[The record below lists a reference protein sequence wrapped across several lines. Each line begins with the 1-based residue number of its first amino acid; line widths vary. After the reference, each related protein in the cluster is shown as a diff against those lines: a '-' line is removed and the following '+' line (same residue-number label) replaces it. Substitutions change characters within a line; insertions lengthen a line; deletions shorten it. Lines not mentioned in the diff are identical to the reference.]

1 MRYQTRFIPG
11 EEIDKIAHWQ
21 FSGVDAACTIM
32 KPQSPAI
39 DEASSSELNRQEGYA
54 QGFLEGRAQ
63 AMLEAKKS
71 IDEFIRVQGQA
82 SAVQLAALIGD
93 AQAQLDS
100 AAQEMAQGVLEL
112 ACELSRQVLR
122 HEVSS
127 NPQALLPVI
136 REAMGV
142 FIEDNRMTRIRLNP
156 LDLDVLAPAVRDEFK
171 HLALML
177 EADPLISRG
186 GCVMESPVR
195 VVDGQIEKR
204 WLRVVG
210 QLGLQIPWKLNHVSE

>member
-1 MRYQTRFIPG
+1 
-11 EEIDKIAHWQ
+11 
-21 FSGVDAACTIM
+21 M

-39 DEASSSELNRQEGYA
+39 DEASSSELQRQEGYA

-63 AMLEAKKS
+63 AMLEAQQS

-100 AAQEMAQGVLEL
+100 AAQEMAQGLLEL

-122 HEVSS
+122 HEVSI
-127 NPQALLPVI
+127 NPQGLMPVV
-136 REAMGV
+136 REALGV
-142 FIEDNRMTRIRLNP
+142 FIEDNRTTRIKFNP

-171 HLALML
+171 HLPLML
-177 EADPLISRG
+177 EADPLIARG

-195 VVDGQIEKR
+195 VVDGQLEKR

-210 QLGLQIPWKLNHVSE
+210 QLGLQIPWKLSHATE

>member
-11 EEIDKIAHWQ
+11 EEIDNIAQWQ
-21 FSGVDAACTIM
+21 FSGVDAACAIM

-39 DEASSSELNRQEGYA
+39 DEASPSELQRQEGYA

-63 AMLEAKKS
+63 AMLEAQQS

-100 AAQEMAQGVLEL
+100 AAQEMAQGLLEL

-122 HEVSS
+122 HEVSI
-127 NPQALLPVI
+127 NPQGLMPVV
-136 REAMGV
+136 REALGV
-142 FIEDNRMTRIRLNP
+142 FIEDNRTTRIKLNP

-171 HLALML
+171 HLPLML
-177 EADPLISRG
+177 EADPLITRG

-195 VVDGQIEKR
+195 VVDGQLEKR

-210 QLGLQIPWKLNHVSE
+210 QLGLQIPWELNHATE

>member
-11 EEIDKIAHWQ
+11 EEIDNIAQWQ
-21 FSGVDAACTIM
+21 FSGVDAACAIM

-39 DEASSSELNRQEGYA
+39 DEGSPSELQRQEGYA

-63 AMLEAKKS
+63 AMLEAQQS

-100 AAQEMAQGVLEL
+100 AAQEMAQGLLEL

-122 HEVSS
+122 HEVSI
-127 NPQALLPVI
+127 NPQGLMPVV
-136 REAMGV
+136 REALGV
-142 FIEDNRMTRIRLNP
+142 FIEDNRTTRIKLNP

-171 HLALML
+171 HLPLML
-177 EADPLISRG
+177 ESDPLITRG

-195 VVDGQIEKR
+195 VVDGQLEKR

-210 QLGLQIPWKLNHVSE
+210 QLGLQIPWELNRATE

>member
-1 MRYQTRFIPG
+1 
-11 EEIDKIAHWQ
+11 
-21 FSGVDAACTIM
+21 M

-39 DEASSSELNRQEGYA
+39 DEASSSELQRQEGYA

-63 AMLEAKKS
+63 AMLEAQQS

-100 AAQEMAQGVLEL
+100 AAQEMAQGLLEL

-122 HEVSS
+122 HEVSI
-127 NPQALLPVI
+127 NPQGLMPVV
-136 REAMGV
+136 REALGV
-142 FIEDNRMTRIRLNP
+142 FIEDNRTTRIKFNP

-171 HLALML
+171 HLNLML
-177 EADPLISRG
+177 EADPLIARG

-195 VVDGQIEKR
+195 VVDGQLEKR

-210 QLGLQIPWKLNHVSE
+210 QLGLQIPWKLSHATE